1 MTDFVEEKQTSFF
14 FRLLQEHSDHATKEK
29 NTGTDGDKEFFWN
42 MRKASQVRSF
52 ILRMV
57 HGWFGNIFMGSFNK
71 RFLHGHT

>member
-14 FRLLQEHSDHATKEK
+14 FFDCDHATKEK

-52 ILRMV
+52 ILRMA
-57 HGWFGNIFMGSFNK
+57 HGWFGNIFIGSFSK